1 MTITRH
7 FFSMGEHVIYA
18 ERGLSGAIC
27 LREYEV
33 SELLGD
39 GDSPQY
45 QLVCAD
51 QSHHRI
57 VSEQEIRN
65 AADTI
70 RPPALLQH
78 GEVRSPKR
86 QKPMLT
92 DPALLAL

>member
-1 MTITRH
+1 MNH
-7 FFSMGEHVIYA
+7 ASA
-18 ERGLSGAIC
+18 ASGIPLLKHA

-39 GDSPQY
+39 GESPQY

-51 QSHHRI
+51 QSHRRI

-70 RPPALLQH
+70 RPPALLQR
-78 GEVRSPKR
+78 GEVHSPKR

-92 DPALLAL
+92 HRS